1 MTEISK
7 KILLQIVTPVRSVV
21 YEEVDAVELPG
32 AEGYFGVLPGH
43 TPFLSTLRVGEVKY
57 RSEGQDKFL
66 ALSGGFAEILP
77 DKVTVLADLAEKP
90 EDVDVKAAQEAR
102 KEAATSLQAPDPD
115 FVEHL
120 AELELAQARLGVT
133 SKTGIHTS
141 SE

>member
-21 YEEVDAVELPG
+21 YEEVDIVELPG
-32 AEGYFGVLPGH
+32 ADGYFGVLPGH

-57 RSEGQDKFL
+57 RSERQDKFL

-90 EDVDVKAAQEAR
+90 EDVDVTAAQEAR
-102 KEAATSLQAPDPD
+102 KEAAASLQAPDPD
-115 FVEHL
+115 FVEHQ

-133 SKTGIHTS
+133 SKTGIHTT